1 MENSKKIK
9 RKTLTGLEKKR
20 LCQEKEKNS
29 DISNVKL
36 SEKYNI
42 SANSVSDILSKKNY
56 WLLLKDDSVEARY
69 KRKHTPGFPD
79 IEQALAI
86 WAECAI
92 RDNQHLDGET
102 LKEKAQRFAELFNI
116 TKFPASDGWLSNFK
130 KRHNLHSYK
139 KQGEANLAPID
150 Q

>member
-42 SANSVSDILSKKNY
+42 SVNSVSDILSEKNHQ
-56 WLLLKDDSVEARY
+56 LSLKDDSVEARH
-69 KRKHTPGFPD
+69 KRKRTPGFPD

-92 RDNQHLDGET
+92 RDNQHLDVET
-102 LKEKAQRFAELFNI
+102 LKEKARRFAELFNI
-116 TKFPASDGWLSNFK
+116 TKFPAFDGWLSKFK
-130 KRHNLHSYK
+130 KGTIYIHIKTRGS
-139 KQGEANLAPID
+139 
-150 Q
+150 